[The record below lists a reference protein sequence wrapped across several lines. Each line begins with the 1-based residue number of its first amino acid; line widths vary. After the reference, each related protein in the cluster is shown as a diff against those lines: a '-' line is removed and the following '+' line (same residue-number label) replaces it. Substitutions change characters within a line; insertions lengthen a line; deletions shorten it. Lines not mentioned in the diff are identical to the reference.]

1 MTKKS
6 IFSLLILVI
15 LGTLSIWAFL
25 FSKSLM
31 GNVHISEEESV
42 GDEQV
47 AIKELVITETK
58 NGQKFWEVYAET
70 GHYDNGNNI
79 AVLKNI
85 AGNFYK
91 DDGVVLSVQ
100 SPEATFNKDNKEIKL
115 QGGAQAAN
123 NKGVYI
129 RADEICWTGSKD
141 EVTAKGNVKIIKE
154 DGLMTVSDESSF
166 DTDFTNLK
174 LSGNVNSYVF
184 PTIYGNLK
192 K

>member
-47 AIKELVITETK
+47 TIKELVITETR
-58 NGQKFWEVYAET
+58 NGQKFWEIYAET
-70 GHYDNGNNI
+70 GYYDNGNNI

-91 DDGVVLSVQ
+91 EDNVILSVI
-100 SPEATFNKDNKEIKL
+100 SPEATFNNKNKEIKL
-115 QGGAQAAN
+115 HGGAQAAN
-123 NKGVYI
+123 DKGVFI
-129 RADEICWTGSKD
+129 RADEICWAGSKD

-154 DGLMTVSDESSF
+154 EGLMTVSDKSSF
-166 DTDFTNLK
+166 DTDFSNLK
-174 LSGNVNSYVF
+174 LTGNVNAYVF
-184 PTIYGNLK
+184 ESIYGNLEK
-192 K
+192 